1 MMRCPVFLNVLSG
14 NPTGK
19 SDVWKNFSLVFEQ
32 RHDVRGLAPVE
43 KLIELKYTY
52 VSVTVTYSSYNVVST
67 SDWNNAIS
75 RSH

>member
-1 MMRCPVFLNVLSG
+1 LKPYLSG
-14 NPTGK
+14 K
-19 SDVWKNFSLVFEQ
+19 LDVWKNFSLVFEQ
-32 RHDVRGLAPVE
+32 RHDVHGLAPVE

-75 RSH
+75 